1 MLLDVAI
8 KENEEYEKKLKK
20 IIESHERLVKA
31 EEKYEKKVYAFK
43 EKEAKCNSVKD
54 DYDNAFKAFIDAQ
67 AGIMAKRLED
77 NPDMPCPVCGSLSH
91 PKLAKYTET
100 APSEEEVNNL
110 KAKLDKATNDVMAAS
125 NEAGQANI
133 AKGNEKEHLL
143 EIIGEVDSS
152 LTIDN
157 YYDNVCQM
165 SPKAQEE
172 G

>member
-1 MLLDVAI
+1 MFD
-8 KENEEYEKKLKK
+8 KL
-20 IIESHERLVKA
+20 
-31 EEKYEKKVYAFK
+31 
-43 EKEAKCNSVKD
+43 
-54 DYDNAFKAFIDAQ
+54 
-67 AGIMAKRLED
+67 
-77 NPDMPCPVCGSLSH
+77 NPPSL
-91 PKLAKYTET
+91 
-100 APSEEEVNNL
+100 SEEEVNNL

-172 G
+172 GYKLKDQKDKIIKKIESLSRELKK